1 MLIRN
6 VMLALMVFAG
16 ACSTQGNVFSLGVGQ
31 CFAGVVTV
39 EEEVSEVSTVD
50 CVEPHINE
58 IYALP
63 LLPDGDFPSV
73 FVDDDSGDLC
83 LAAFE
88 SYVGIAYEYSIY
100 DIGWLRPSQETW
112 DKWDDREVV
121 CYLYDFNGETKTGTA
136 RSSGR

>member
-31 CFAGVVTV
+31 CFAGMVTV

-58 IYALP
+58 VYALP
-63 LLPDGDFPSV
+63 HLPDGDFPSG
-73 FVDDDSGDLC
+73 FVDDASGDLC
-83 LAAFE
+83 SSAGVA
-88 SYVGIAYEYSIY
+88 YVWSAYE
-100 DIGWLRPSQETW
+100 
-112 DKWDDREVV
+112 
-121 CYLYDFNGETKTGTA
+121 
-136 RSSGR
+136 